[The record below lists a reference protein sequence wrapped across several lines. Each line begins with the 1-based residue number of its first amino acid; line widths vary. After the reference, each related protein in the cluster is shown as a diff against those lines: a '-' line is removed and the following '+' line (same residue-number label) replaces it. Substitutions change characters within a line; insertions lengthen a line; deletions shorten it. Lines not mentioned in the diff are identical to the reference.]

1 MKLKKLASIYIFL
14 IIKGL
19 SVFAQTDS
27 ISLTTIVTKTDKLSS
42 DHPFEKVYLHF
53 DKPYYAVNDTIWF
66 KAYLTIGPRHQP
78 SPLSNIIYV
87 DLINSGDSVVK
98 SMKLQAPGG
107 LAQGD
112 IFLSPFFYKKGSY
125 HVRAYTNWMRNFG
138 ADYFFNKTIT
148 IADVANTMPAPE
160 IMLVSS
166 TKNTS
171 QYSSVK
177 VTFRDGKG
185 TLYINKKVSW
195 EIQNNDESTNIKG
208 KGFTDKN
215 GVLTIIFPPKQYD
228 LADADNI
235 VTIVDA
241 DDRKTFTNK
250 ISVKKLLAKADVQFF
265 PEGGELISGIRSKV
279 AFKAINAAGVG
290 VDVTGTVV
298 DNTGADVADFTSQH
312 AGMGIFPLLPDG
324 DKSYKAVITF
334 PGGRKNEYEL
344 PKVSSDGITVSL
356 NNNDPDN
363 LSIKLASN
371 ESYFK
376 QYQNRGYYI
385 VAQSGGTIFYT
396 AFAALK
402 SRVYTATVAKDK
414 FPTGILQVTLF
425 AVDGEA
431 LSERIAFIQHNDA
444 LSLSLKTDVPSY
456 KAFGHVVVTVS
467 AKNGVVPVA
476 GSFSAAVVDDA
487 TVPFD
492 DDAETTILSSLL
504 LTSDLKGYI
513 EKPAYYFNGP
523 DDKKMADL
531 DVLMLTQGY
540 RRLSYH
546 DILSDKYPP
555 VTFHAENGIEVSGT
569 LRNSTGVPVYN
580 GNVNLKVPDRSFSM
594 NTGTDAD
601 GHFSF
606 NDVTFYDSS
615 QVILSARNNPSSG
628 NLVVTSDLQTVEPV
642 AKNYDDPFEINNI
655 DSTLSA
661 YVNNVQ
667 KQAANSH
674 VLKEVVIKSTKT
686 EMLVH
691 DTYTALVG
699 LSPQP
704 DQILRAEA
712 LKDCSSDFEGCV
724 LGRIYGLWH
733 AEEKYYFKKV
743 YDFGNKKPIKFFVNG
758 LGVDETYL
766 TTLNPADI
774 LGIEVFEKD
783 GIARTMQFYDCNGII
798 SITTKTHSFTPGS
811 AKADLSF
818 LEGPGNEQI
827 VTPKGYFKYRS
838 FYSPKYINEQSKAKQ
853 FADLRS
859 TIYWN
864 PTILTDKAGN
874 ATFDFFNAA
883 GTGTYKAVIEGM
895 DADGHIGRYV
905 LRYKV
910 N

>member
-1 MKLKKLASIYIFL
+1 MKLKKLASISILL
-14 IIKGL
+14 ILKGL

-78 SPLSNIIYV
+78 SPLSSIIYV

-112 IFLSPFFYKKGSY
+112 IFLSPFFYKKGNY

-138 ADYFFNKTIT
+138 PDYFFNKTIT
-148 IADVANTMPAPE
+148 IADAANTMPAPE
-160 IMLVSS
+160 ITLINS
-166 TKNTS
+166 TKNTN
-171 QYSSVK
+171 QYISAK
-177 VTFRDGKG
+177 VTYRDNKG
-185 TLYINKKVSW
+185 ALYINKKVSW
-195 EIQNNDESTNIKG
+195 DIQNDDESAIKG
-208 KGFTDKN
+208 KGLTDKN
-215 GVLTIIFPPKQYD
+215 GVLTIIFPPKQFD
-228 LADADNI
+228 LAGAGNI
-235 VTIVDA
+235 VTTIDA

-250 ISVKKLLAKADVQFF
+250 TSVKKLLAKADVQFF
-265 PEGGELISGIRSKV
+265 PEGGELISGVRSKV
-279 AFKAINAAGVG
+279 AFKAINAEGMG

-312 AGMGIFPLLPDG
+312 AGMGIFPLLPDA
-324 DKSYKAVITF
+324 DKSYKAIITF

-344 PKVSSDGITVSL
+344 PKVSSDGITIAL

-363 LSIKLASN
+363 LSIKVASN

-425 AVDGEA
+425 AADGEA

-444 LSLSLKTDVPSY
+444 LNLSLKTDAPSY
-456 KAFGHVVVTVS
+456 KAFGHVLVTVS
-467 AKNGVVPVA
+467 AKNGVVPVS
-476 GSFSAAVVDDA
+476 GSFSAAVVDEA
-487 TVPFD
+487 KVPFD
-492 DDAETTILSSLL
+492 DNAETTILSSLL

-513 EKPAYYFNGP
+513 EKPGYYFNGI
-523 DDKKMADL
+523 DDKKLADL
-531 DVLMLTQGY
+531 DILMLTQGY

-555 VTFHAENGIEVSGT
+555 VNFRAESGIVVSGT
-569 LRNSTGVPVYN
+569 LRSLTGVPLFN
-580 GNVNLKVPDRSFSM
+580 GNVNLKVPDRSFSA
-594 NTGTDAD
+594 NTVTDPD

-606 NDVTFYDSS
+606 SDVAIFDSS
-615 QVILSARNNPSSG
+615 QVILSARNNPGSG
-628 NLVVTSDLQTVEPV
+628 NLVVSADAPAIEPV
-642 AKNYDDPFEINNI
+642 AKNYNDPFEISNI

-661 YVNNVQ
+661 YVKNVE

-691 DTYTALVG
+691 DSYTALVG

-704 DQILRAEA
+704 DQLLKADA

-783 GIARTMQFYDCNGII
+783 GIAHTMQFYDCNGII

-818 LEGPGNEQI
+818 LDTPGNELTL
-827 VTPKGYFKYRS
+827 TPKGYYKYRS

-864 PTILTDKAGN
+864 PTVTTDKNGT
-874 ATFDFFNAA
+874 ATFDFFNAI

-895 DADGHIGRYV
+895 DTDGHIGRYV
-905 LRYKV
+905 LRFKV